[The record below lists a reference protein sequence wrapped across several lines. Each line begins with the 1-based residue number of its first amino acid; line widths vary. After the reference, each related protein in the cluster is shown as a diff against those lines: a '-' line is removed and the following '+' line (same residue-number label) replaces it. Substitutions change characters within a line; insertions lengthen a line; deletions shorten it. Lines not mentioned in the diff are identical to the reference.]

1 MNQKNTKREE
11 LFDRGMAQNLIREAF
26 EARKTAYAPYSG
38 FYVGAALLTQVGG
51 VYHGCNIENAAY
63 GDSCCAERTAFF
75 KAVSEGHRSFWGIAI
90 VGGKKLERCS
100 YSEKKPEG
108 EPLQETVDTYAFPCG
123 SCRQVMSEFCN
134 PEFVVIVAKSI
145 EDYQIYQL
153 KELIPFSFDRELLS

>member
-1 MNQKNTKREE
+1 MNQKNTNREE
-11 LFDRGMAQNLIREAF
+11 LFDRRMAQNLIREAF
-26 EARKTAYAPYSG
+26 EARKSAYAPYSG
-38 FYVGAALLTQVGG
+38 FYVGAALLTQAGG

-75 KAVSEGHRSFWGIAI
+75 KAVSEGRRGFCGIAI

-100 YSEKKPEG
+100 CSEKKPEG
-108 EPLQETVDTYAFPCG
+108 ELLQETVDTYAFPCG

-134 PEFVVIVAKSI
+134 PEFIVIVAKSI

-153 KELIPFSFDRELLS
+153 KELIPCGFDKKLLS